1 MLLVLISVVQQRDR
15 TFAERDGLTF
25 KTKEAEEK
33 CDFKFV
39 VTPAGTNDFENMKT
53 VWIIGGPGCGKG
65 TQCEK
70 IIDKYGFFH
79 ISSGDLLREEVASG
93 SPRGASLQELMSKG
107 LFVPTDIVLDLIRE
121 RMEKAK
127 KENATKT
134 GFLIDGYPRELE
146 QGLLFEKNVC
156 PVDLIIFF
164 DVSNETLKAR
174 LLGRAATAAVQRADD
189 NEETIKKRIEIFNVK
204 NNEIVEHYKDKVVRI
219 NAEGTV
225 DSVFAEASRALDG
238 LLAKA

>member
-1 MLLVLISVVQQRDR
+1 
-15 TFAERDGLTF
+15 
-25 KTKEAEEK
+25 
-33 CDFKFV
+33 
-39 VTPAGTNDFENMKT
+39 MKT
-53 VWIIGGPGCGKG
+53 IWIIGGPGCGKG

-93 SPRGASLQELMSKG
+93 SSRGASLQELMSKG
-107 LFVPTDIVLDLIRE
+107 LFVPTDVVLDLIRE

-127 KENATKT
+127 KENATQT

-156 PVDLIIFF
+156 PVDLILFF
-164 DVSNETLKAR
+164 DVSNETLKSR
-174 LLGRAATAAVQRADD
+174 LLGRAATAITQRADD

-204 NNEIVEHYKDKVVRI
+204 NDQIVQHYKDKVVTI

-225 DSVFAEASRALDG
+225 DSVFTEVSKALDR
-238 LLAKA
+238 LVAA

>member
-1 MLLVLISVVQQRDR
+1 
-15 TFAERDGLTF
+15 
-25 KTKEAEEK
+25 
-33 CDFKFV
+33 
-39 VTPAGTNDFENMKT
+39 MKT

-65 TQCEK
+65 TQCER
-70 IIDKYGFFH
+70 IIAKYGFCH

-127 KENATKT
+127 KEESTKT

-146 QGLLFEKNVC
+146 QGILFEKNVC
-156 PVDLIIFF
+156 TVDMIIFF
-164 DVSNETLKAR
+164 DVSNETMTKR
-174 LLGRAATAAVQRADD
+174 LLGRAAVSQRADD

-204 NNEIVEHYKDKVVRI
+204 NGEIVQHYTDKVVKI

-225 DSVFAEASRALDG
+225 DAVFAEATKALDT
-238 LLAKA
+238 LLA